1 MYVPRFGV
9 SSTHINQKKKR
20 VDISDEVNAVAGMEV
35 AAPFPPS
42 VMGAAVDAGGLG
54 STLQQTLAS
63 PLRGQQNLPIP
74 RS

>member
-9 SSTHINQKKKR
+9 TSTHINQKKKR
-20 VDISDEVNAVAGMEV
+20 VDISDEVNAVAGIE

-54 STLQQTLAS
+54 STLQQTLS
-63 PLRGQQNLPIP
+63 FPLRGQQNLPIP